1 MKNLFV
7 SLGVVSFLMACTPTE
22 KQSEIRSFSVDEL
35 AVAVTPQE
43 NREYSY
49 TDKKAGFWYG
59 RTHQDEP
66 VDWYAGWNLAKK
78 RIFSDYILSVDGK
91 RLVRQE
97 AEVTVL
103 PDCLTRCWKNAKEQL
118 QLVDNYELLCIR
130 LSDIQ
135 GDSISFALN
144 ETLLKNPT
152 KQIEALCYTPI
163 EAEERVLKIVP
174 LVAQRVTFDGNTMK
188 VPKSAE
194 GFLVTC
200 GTEVH
205 CDSLVTLFR
214 NQGNELLAARKAR
227 MNSLIQ
233 VNNPLHTN
241 LPELDKALAWITL
254 TMDELITEQQG
265 KGIYAD
271 LPWFNEYWGRDMFIA
286 MPGATL
292 VTGQFDY
299 TKEILKDFAK
309 LQDTDTTSVTCG
321 RVPNRANLEGIL
333 YNTTDGTPRYVME
346 AEELLKYSGDQSF
359 LKDIYPSVVLSID
372 QSIRHHIDEKG
383 YLLHEDADTWMD
395 VKRNGIPVRHVA
407 IGRTTSNICG
417 TVSWYRVFIWLN

>member
-135 GDSISFALN
+135 GDSISLMMN
-144 ETLLKNPT
+144 ETLLKDAV
-152 KQIEALCYTPI
+152 KKADALCYT
-163 EAEERVLKIVP
+163 
-174 LVAQRVTFDGNTMK
+174 
-188 VPKSAE
+188 
-194 GFLVTC
+194 C
-200 GTEVH
+200 
-205 CDSLVTLFR
+205 TL
-214 NQGNELLAARKAR
+214 L
-227 MNSLIQ
+227 
-233 VNNPLHTN
+233 
-241 LPELDKALAWITL
+241 
-254 TMDELITEQQG
+254 
-265 KGIYAD
+265 
-271 LPWFNEYWGRDMFIA
+271 
-286 MPGATL
+286 
-292 VTGQFDY
+292 
-299 TKEILKDFAK
+299 
-309 LQDTDTTSVTCG
+309 
-321 RVPNRANLEGIL
+321 
-333 YNTTDGTPRYVME
+333 
-346 AEELLKYSGDQSF
+346 YSG
-359 LKDIYPSVVLSID
+359 
-372 QSIRHHIDEKG
+372 
-383 YLLHEDADTWMD
+383 
-395 VKRNGIPVRHVA
+395 
-407 IGRTTSNICG
+407 
-417 TVSWYRVFIWLN
+417 

>member
-1 MKNLFV
+1 MKKLV
-7 SLGVVSFLMACTPTE
+7 LSLGALSFLAACTPTE
-22 KQSEIRSFSVDEL
+22 KQPEIRSLSVDEL

-66 VDWYAGWNLAKK
+66 TDWYAGWNLAKK
-78 RIFSDYILSVDGK
+78 RIFSDYVLSVDGK
-91 RLVRQE
+91 PLVRQE

-103 PDCLTRCWKNAKEQL
+103 PDCLTRRWKNAQEQL
-118 QLVDNYELLCIR
+118 QLVDDYELLCIR

-135 GDSISFALN
+135 GDSISLMMN
-144 ETLLKNPT
+144 ETLLKDAV
-152 KQIEALCYTPI
+152 KKADALCYTPV
-163 EAEERVLKIVP
+163 EAEGKVLKVVP
-174 LVAQRVTFDGNTMK
+174 WVAQGIAFDGNTMK
-188 VPKSAE
+188 APKSAE
-194 GFLVTC
+194 GFLIAC
-200 GTEVH
+200 GTEAH

-214 NQGNELLAARKAR
+214 QQGKELLAARKAR
-227 MNSLIQ
+227 MNNLIQ

-265 KGIYAD
+265 KGIYAG

-299 TKEILKDFAK
+299 TKEILKDRF
-309 LQDTDTTSVTCG
+309 
-321 RVPNRANLEGIL
+321 
-333 YNTTDGTPRYVME
+333 
-346 AEELLKYSGDQSF
+346 
-359 LKDIYPSVVLSID
+359 
-372 QSIRHHIDEKG
+372 
-383 YLLHEDADTWMD
+383 
-395 VKRNGIPVRHVA
+395 
-407 IGRTTSNICG
+407 
-417 TVSWYRVFIWLN
+417 